1 MEGESVQPQILESQ
15 ILQRFV
21 INPCVVVKQTSKQP
35 IILGSRHDYFCL
47 CYHSNLSS
55 LPSVAFVHPGLGTS
69 TSQEA
74 KEYFSDMQRH
84 RIPFKYSGPE
94 DDEAITL
101 VRCFPC
107 HIRFNLQVI
116 FWLGVNSILIYSY
129 LLFFFF

>member
-1 MEGESVQPQILESQ
+1 MEGKPAQPQILESQ

-21 INPCVVVKQTSKQP
+21 LNPCVVVRMTSKHPSIPDQSP
-35 IILGSRHDYFCL
+35 GYCPVFH
-47 CYHSNLSS
+47 YHAISYWLS
-55 LPSVAFVHPGLGTS
+55 SVAFVHSGLGTS

-101 VRCFPC
+101 VRSPPP
-107 HIRFNLQVI
+107 
-116 FWLGVNSILIYSY
+116 
-129 LLFFFF
+129 LFVPSFLSQCY